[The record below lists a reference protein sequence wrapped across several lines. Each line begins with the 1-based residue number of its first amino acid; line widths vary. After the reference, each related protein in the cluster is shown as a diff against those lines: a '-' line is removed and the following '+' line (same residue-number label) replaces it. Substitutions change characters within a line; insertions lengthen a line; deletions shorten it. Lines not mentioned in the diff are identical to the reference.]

1 MLGSS
6 GGSPNDSSSNR
17 KKHIDHVRDAR
28 RRSSSAS
35 SLSSEEEYDM
45 GRDHILVSTPRQ
57 PRDRPRKGNSGES
70 SGQSKKKRSP
80 GGSTASKEK
89 ERGER
94 STVPMPVRT
103 VPPPAPELIAKAG
116 RYPVRK
122 PRIGLRVK
130 VRFVEDGPRKKSHGQ
145 SSSSTTGLKT
155 VNWYGGVIQEVMN
168 EGRKIRIC
176 YDDETDELASYPDRE
191 IIIDDEGNGKHTKK
205 KGRSKKYPDQRPKVF
220 EHAEGSSMKSDDS
233 FKSSKIILD
242 ERLSMTSYLK
252 SGEGEPP
259 QSQTRTENRSISPN
273 PLNKKSPMD
282 SNLFDGGKVKER
294 SVEKIKDRDRERD
307 RPRKEKK
314 QTEGKS
320 IHSPHVSSSSLNMV
334 VKHSAASLLRDHV
347 RGKDKK
353 KKKKDRSDRQT
364 TKKSEFH
371 GSKKRERERER
382 ENELDARSSFEEGDA
397 KTESE
402 GRKRHRDD
410 VHTPLGFAKKEK
422 RISQSSIE
430 GSDETERLEKNRL
443 YIRTMSS
450 NDLPTSAVES
460 SVNYACSK
468 TVAELSQV
476 NSCQPLVPGN
486 VKIRPDSAR
495 SELVQRENVKGNIL
509 SKPKIKI
516 QLSDLSMKLEL
527 KKKERNSGESGMQL
541 VKRGKD
547 GKIISHS
554 PRVKASNCGIAPF
567 IDNEFPLRN
576 VEFVKSSSK
585 STLSSPLEESDGRK
599 EDNISS
605 ARLLT
610 SSNSVLN
617 MIPSAQSSSNED
629 LKRACERTMLKKVS
643 EKVVSGQG
651 VIGVDTKNESDF
663 GVDDDADCEEEELSL
678 NWVQCD
684 SCQKWRLLPKFV
696 DMDLL
701 PEKWFCQLNKY
712 DSKRDTCDAPEQDQ
726 EEIKRERI
734 LIRKE
739 KIEAH
744 KARMC
749 DVLSMKENRPYL
761 ERKPSATKESPSLV
775 KSPISPISDKRT
787 PDKLETVDL
796 METRNEPVVP
806 PPKRGPDSRFNE
818 PAVPPPKRGPDGR
831 FISPQSVERP
841 SSFDVRNSRNGGGMF
856 TMQDNKNANSISVD
870 GGKSRNRN
878 RSRSDRNRGK
888 EREKE
893 KEKVEDVQWVQCES
907 CNKWRRLASHINVKD
922 LPDSWYCNM
931 NTWNP
936 SVADCNVA
944 EDTSE
949 AEHHTVEYTILN
961 GSGVRQT
968 TNKLCYRHLVQGGR
982 QISERARTAESIF
995 VTYEIPGTDSKTV
1008 ASLMYNVSSAFVPKG
1023 QNPKKLPLTDKNTPT
1038 LFNILR
1044 KSRMYDELN
1053 GTNIVSASDNDDY
1066 DEKESESLK
1075 NEQNARTSETVTA
1088 CENILK
1094 DLVYHALGENTL
1106 TCDEILLEA
1115 QCRNWNNGEQF
1126 ATVRALCNLQ
1136 NVQKAIYDLIQ
1147 ERTVEGIEGKLLSG
1161 EKSIRYRR
1169 FTGEMSVLVKKCRS
1183 MKIAKPWKS
1192 GKNNG
1197 RRWRWDDNKN
1207 CTDLLKDVS
1216 NRKPENKS

>member
-1 MLGSS
+1 MSSLRLALKQSLAESHNSILGSS

-17 KKHIDHVRDAR
+17 KKHIDHVRDIR

-80 GGSTASKEK
+80 GGSTASKDKEK
-89 ERGER
+89 GER
-94 STVPMPVRT
+94 STAPMPV
-103 VPPPAPELIAKAG
+103 PKPSSELIAKAG

-130 VRFVEDGPRKKSHGQ
+130 VRFVEDGPRKKSHGH

-205 KGRSKKYPDQRPKVF
+205 RGRSKKYPDQRAKVF
-220 EHAEGSSMKSDDS
+220 EHSEGLSMKSDDS

-242 ERLSMTSYLK
+242 ERLSMTSCLK

-259 QSQTRTENRSISPN
+259 QSQTRTENLI
-273 PLNKKSPMD
+273 KKSSMD
-282 SNLFDGGKVKER
+282 SNFFDGGKVKER

-307 RPRKEKK
+307 RPRTEKK

-364 TKKSEFH
+364 TKKLDFKRSGFESDIH
-371 GSKKRERERER
+371 GSKKREKEIER

-402 GRKRHRDD
+402 GRKRQRDD
-410 VHTPLGFAKKEK
+410 AHTPLGFAKKEK
-422 RISQSSIE
+422 RTSQSSIE

-443 YIRTMSS
+443 YIRTMSI
-450 NDLPTSAVES
+450 NDLPTSTVES
-460 SVNYACSK
+460 SVNYAFSK
-468 TVAELSQV
+468 TVAESSQV
-476 NSCQPLVPGN
+476 DSCQPLVPGN

-495 SELVQRENVKGNIL
+495 SELIQRENVKGNIL

-516 QLSDLSMKLEL
+516 QLSDLSLKLEL
-527 KKKERNSGESGMQL
+527 KKKERNSVESGMQL

-547 GKIISHS
+547 GKIISQS
-554 PRVKASNCGIAPF
+554 PRVKASNYGIAPF
-567 IDNEFPLRN
+567 IDNEFPSRN
-576 VEFVKSSSK
+576 VKVVKSSSK
-585 STLSSPLEESDGRK
+585 LTVSSPLGESDDRK
-599 EDNISS
+599 EGNISLAS
-605 ARLLT
+605 LLT
-610 SSNSVLN
+610 SSNSALN
-617 MIPSAQSSSNED
+617 MIPSAQSSPNED
-629 LKRACERTMLKKVS
+629 LKRACERSKLKKVS
-643 EKVVSGQG
+643 EKVVSG
-651 VIGVDTKNESDF
+651 VDTKNESEIR
-663 GVDDDADCEEEELSL
+663 VNDDADCEEEEELSL

-749 DVLSMKENRPYL
+749 DVLSMKENRPHL

-775 KSPISPISDKRT
+775 KSPISPLPDKRT
-787 PDKLETVDL
+787 PDKLKTVDL

-856 TMQDNKNANSISVD
+856 TMQDSKNANSISVD

-893 KEKVEDVQWVQCES
+893 KEKVEDVQW
-907 CNKWRRLASHINVKD
+907 
-922 LPDSWYCNM
+922 
-931 NTWNP
+931 
-936 SVADCNVA
+936 
-944 EDTSE
+944 
-949 AEHHTVEYTILN
+949 
-961 GSGVRQT
+961 
-968 TNKLCYRHLVQGGR
+968 
-982 QISERARTAESIF
+982 
-995 VTYEIPGTDSKTV
+995 
-1008 ASLMYNVSSAFVPKG
+1008 
-1023 QNPKKLPLTDKNTPT
+1023 
-1038 LFNILR
+1038 
-1044 KSRMYDELN
+1044 
-1053 GTNIVSASDNDDY
+1053 
-1066 DEKESESLK
+1066 
-1075 NEQNARTSETVTA
+1075 
-1088 CENILK
+1088 
-1094 DLVYHALGENTL
+1094 
-1106 TCDEILLEA
+1106 
-1115 QCRNWNNGEQF
+1115 
-1126 ATVRALCNLQ
+1126 
-1136 NVQKAIYDLIQ
+1136 
-1147 ERTVEGIEGKLLSG
+1147 
-1161 EKSIRYRR
+1161 
-1169 FTGEMSVLVKKCRS
+1169 
-1183 MKIAKPWKS
+1183 
-1192 GKNNG
+1192 
-1197 RRWRWDDNKN
+1197 
-1207 CTDLLKDVS
+1207 
-1216 NRKPENKS
+1216 